1 MTEKKWGFE
10 TVALHAGYQPDCET
24 LSRAVP
30 VYQTTSYVF
39 RDSEHAANLFA
50 LKETG
55 NIYSRIGNPTVEV
68 LEKRLA
74 ALEGGVGALALS
86 SGHAAIYTTILNIA
100 SAGDE
105 IVSSSSLYG
114 GTFNLFTHTLPRL
127 GIKVHFVDPGRPE
140 NFRKAVSDKTKAVF
154 GETIGNPRCDVL
166 DIQGA
171 SEVAHEAGIPLI
183 VDSTFTTPFLCRP
196 FEFGADIVVHSM
208 TKFIGGHGT
217 SMGGIIIDSGKFDWA
232 QNDKFS
238 GLTNP
243 DPSYHG
249 ISYTKDLGPA
259 AFIGK
264 ARAQLLRDIGACL
277 SPFNAFLILQG
288 TETLSLRMERHVSN
302 AQQVANFLE
311 NHPQVNWVSYPGLSS
326 HPSHALTKKYLPRG
340 AGAIMTFGIKGG
352 LEAGKR
358 FIENLRIFSHLANVG
373 DAKSLVI
380 HPASTTHSQL
390 SEEELLKAG
399 VSPDMVR
406 LSIGLESI
414 EDLLEDLDQALG
426 TWNSQK

>member
-1 MTEKKWGFE
+1 MAGKKWGFE
-10 TVALHAGYQPDCET
+10 TVALHAGYQPDSET

-30 VYQTTSYVF
+30 LYQTTSYVF

-50 LKETG
+50 LKEEG

-86 SGHAAIYTTILNIA
+86 SGHAAIYTAILNIA

-114 GTFNLFTHTLPRL
+114 GTFNLFKHTLPRL
-127 GIKVHFVDPGRPE
+127 GIKVHFVDPDRPE
-140 NFRKAVSDKTKAVF
+140 NFRKAISDKTKAIF
-154 GETIGNPRCDVL
+154 AETIGNPGCDVL
-166 DIQGA
+166 DMQAVGK
-171 SEVAHEAGIPLI
+171 VAREAGIPII
-183 VDSTFTTPFLCRP
+183 VDSTFATPFLCRP
-196 FEFGADIVVHSM
+196 FEFGADIVIHSM

-217 SMGGIIIDSGKFDWA
+217 SMGGIIIDSGNFNWT
-232 QNDKFS
+232 QNDKFP
-238 GLTNP
+238 GLSEP

-249 ISYTKDLGPA
+249 ISYTKEMGPA
-259 AFIGK
+259 AFVGK
-264 ARAQLLRDIGACL
+264 ARVQLLRDIGACL
-277 SPFNAFLILQG
+277 SPFNAFMILQG
-288 TETLSLRMERHVSN
+288 METLSLRMERHVSN

-311 NHPQVNWVSYPGLSS
+311 NHPRVNWVSYPGLSS
-326 HPSHALTKKYLPRG
+326 HPSYALAKKYLSRG

-358 FIENLRIFSHLANVG
+358 FIENLRVFSHLANVG

-399 VSPDMVR
+399 VFPDMVR
-406 LSIGLESI
+406 LSIGLESVD
-414 EDLLEDLDQALG
+414 DLLEDLDQALG
-426 TWNSQK
+426 TSNS